1 MGLKPTR
8 LAWSGLTG
16 FRKVKS
22 GKPDGAKSW
31 VYNHKTIF
39 RDHDRQTA
47 EEQIFSQG

>member
-1 MGLKPTR
+1 MGLTPAR